1 MHSYTIPQQIWGLT
15 EFDCNLLNEVLRRY
29 PQLGRLVQT
38 EFGWDHITDADSVHA
53 TFEGGVVY
61 ITGGDQIKVK
71 VVTYS
76 AVPLNKIDVT
86 FTLGE
91 LRSANE

>member
-1 MHSYTIPQQIWGLT
+1 MLDTWFSSALWPFST
-15 EFDCNLLNEVLRRY
+15 
-29 PQLGRLVQT
+29 LG
-38 EFGWDHITDADSVHA
+38 ITDADSVHA